1 MATDHM
7 LHQIYM
13 ECSYATFYMLDNAVF
28 SRILQS
34 IKILHSFNYE
44 CAQGFV
50 LHIPTLTV
58 LLGPISM
65 HDPTHIMLYW
75 AACNYNN
82 AYGCG
87 DIEQNNIQ
95 TWRLS

>member
-1 MATDHM
+1 M
-7 LHQIYM
+7 LY
-13 ECSYATFYMLDNAVF
+13 SVGYYSP
-28 SRILQS
+28 SRYFTHS
-34 IKILHSFNYE
+34 IYE

-58 LLGPISM
+58 FLGPISM

-75 AACNYNN
+75 ATCNYNN